1 MAVADKIVA
10 LLDTLTQASLDSL
23 SPVRR
28 RQFADLCRHWADI
41 AERPEGVQQAR
52 DGAPAPAQDVAAALA
67 GRPPRDVA
75 IEDVSAKPPVGD
87 V

>member
-10 LLDTLTQASLDSL
+10 LLDTMTLASLESL

-41 AERPEGVQQAR
+41 AERSGEGS
-52 DGAPAPAQDVAAALA
+52 
-67 GRPPRDVA
+67 A
-75 IEDVSAKPPVGD
+75 IEARARASERDTADVLAAGPPVGD
-87 V
+87 AER